1 MDDVCGDIYE
11 KLSAVQWL
19 LRRLQMIRHTEHGPF
34 SEIHY
39 GQGRV
44 LAFLKLQPEIATKD
58 LAYLLGIRQQSLNE
72 LLNRLE
78 QAGYVERK
86 PSDRDRRV
94 MIVHLTDKGK
104 ELRQPEN
111 DWQSVF
117 GCLADEELSAL
128 SHYLDRIIDSLEDQ
142 TALLFEKDMSV
153 WMEQARER
161 MRDEC
166 FEAAVRRSGLVGGGL
181 KMFRRNRRENG
192 DLGFGCD
199 VRGPAPRDLPGAER
213 FAPDYDG
220 PAPERGVRFPW
231 QSKKAGDDEEKQRGP
246 LRDSS

>member
-1 MDDVCGDIYE
+1 MDDVCRDIYE

-19 LRRLQMIRHTEHGPF
+19 LRRMQMLRHTEYGPF

-44 LAFLKLQPEIATKD
+44 LAFLKIQPEVATRD

-78 QAGYVERK
+78 QGGYVERK
-86 PSDRDRRV
+86 PSDKDRRV

-111 DWQSVF
+111 DWRSVF

-128 SHYLDRIIDSLEDQ
+128 SRYLDRIIDSLEEQ
-142 TALLFEKDMSV
+142 AALLFEEDMSV
-153 WMEQARER
+153 WMEQARGR
-161 MRDEC
+161 MGDEG
-166 FEAAVRRSGLVGGGL
+166 FEEAVRRSGLVGGGL

-199 VRGPAPRDLPGAER
+199 VRGPAPKDLPGAER

-220 PAPERGVRFPW
+220 PLPEGRGRFPW
-231 QSKKAGDDEEKQRGP
+231 QRRKEKEGDDAKA
-246 LRDSS
+246 